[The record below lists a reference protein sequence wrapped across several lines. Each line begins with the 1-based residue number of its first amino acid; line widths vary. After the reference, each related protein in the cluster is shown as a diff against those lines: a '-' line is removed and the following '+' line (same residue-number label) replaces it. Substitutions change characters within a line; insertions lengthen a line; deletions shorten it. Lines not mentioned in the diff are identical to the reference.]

1 MKILNRNKQ
10 KFYYCLYDSTE
21 IVTDEYGNET
31 GEKVLYKIGVPMY
44 ANISPATGLANT
56 EQFGNLEDYDKVIVT
71 DDMSCPIDE
80 HTVLFID
87 KQPEYKEPDPPA
99 PTLDPTPVTPAENNP
114 TEDVSEQGNAEDE
127 TEVAEEQNGSGET
140 ESVGNDE
147 STTCIPVYDYIVKR
161 VAKSLNVIS
170 IAVSK
175 VKVT

>member
-10 KFYYCLYDSTE
+10 QFYYCLYDSTQT
-21 IVTDEYGNET
+21 VTDTYGNEV
-31 GEKVLYKIGVPMY
+31 GEKVLYKTGVAMY
-44 ANISPATGLANT
+44 ANISPAAGLANT
-56 EQFGNLEDYDKVIVT
+56 EPFGNLEDYDKVIVT

-99 PTLDPTPVTPAENNP
+99 PTPSVTPTESES
-114 TEDVSEQGNAEDE
+114 TEEEDVEE
-127 TEVAEEQNGSGET
+127 TEQTDEQEEPIET
-140 ESVGNDE
+140 EPIANDE
-147 STTCIPVYDYIVKR
+147 PTTCEPVYDYIVKR
-161 VAKSLNVIS
+161 VAKSLNVIR